1 MFPFD
6 TDFCFVWIKRY
17 DNVKTRNHIFY
28 APFTGSEAR
37 CPPINLLSQD
47 EWYREIFFRNLSRI
61 RMYTRFSWYSLFHGL
76 NESYRQK
83 LECL

>member
-17 DNVKTRNHIFY
+17 DDVKTRNHIFY

-47 EWYREIFFRNLSRI
+47 EWYREIFFRNL
-61 RMYTRFSWYSLFHGL
+61 
-76 NESYRQK
+76 YRAYVCIQGFRDTVSFMG
-83 LECL
+83 